1 MATADETKEIIL
13 GYADACRRLYC
24 ADGTVPVR
32 ADRQWWAAQ
41 GIDPAA
47 LVTTGNEIT
56 PLIDGEEALR
66 AMYEEFMAAQ
76 HYILLTGWDIDVDV
90 PLLGPGNPESTL
102 LHVARHVVHKP
113 GCLVRLRFIL
123 WERESWDLAT
133 DGVLAKALSFMFKV
147 SPYQIYRNAL
157 RLELASVPQNSSPL
171 MMGDGSVRPDY
182 RCKTLVY
189 DQTRLAGS
197 LHQKTA
203 IVDGR
208 VAFCGG
214 IDLAAG
220 RWSTRKHEERRIW
233 HDVHVR
239 IRGPAV
245 RRIQQNFVKRWR
257 AESADSPDLGVI
269 EEVAKGPERLRLLR
283 WEKEKD
289 LDLELHDVAG
299 VRPGNLPVQV
309 IRSIHHDTDA
319 DREDHS
325 YLESYARAI
334 INARQY
340 IYIENQ
346 YFNCE
351 FLTQLIIERL
361 KTTRSLHV
369 IILLPTEVEKSPLYK
384 LLDGGQMARINQVD
398 PLRVA
403 ILSRY
408 VPGRG
413 DDLLGL
419 FVHAKVMI
427 VDDIYASIGSANF
440 TDRSL
445 ESRDE
450 ELGIAWMDKPGGS
463 VSRFRKELWREH
475 LNLEA
480 SDPVL
485 DKPTGKELFDLWRE
499 RLLAPHNFKA
509 YLESVDCQA
518 LK

>member
-1 MATADETKEIIL
+1 MASADETKELIL
-13 GYADACRRLYC
+13 GYRDACGRLYC
-24 ADGTVPVR
+24 ADGSQPVR
-32 ADRQWWAAQ
+32 VDRQWWAAQ

-47 LVTTGNEIT
+47 LVTPGNEVT
-56 PLIDGEEALR
+56 PLIDGEEAMK

-76 HYILLTGWDIDVDV
+76 HYILLTGWDIDIDA
-90 PLLGPGNPESTL
+90 PLLGPRHPDSTL
-102 LHVARHVVHKP
+102 LHVVRHVINKG

-123 WERESWDLAT
+123 WERESWDLQR
-133 DGVLAKALSFMFKV
+133 DGLLEKALSFMFKA
-147 SPYQIYRNAL
+147 SPYAIYRQAL
-157 RLELASVPQNSSPL
+157 RLELESVPEGSSPL
-171 MMGDGSVRPDY
+171 MMGDGSLRPDY

-189 DQTRLAGS
+189 DQTRLIS
-197 LHQKTA
+197 SMHQKTA
-203 IVDGR
+203 VVDGR

-214 IDLAAG
+214 VDLAAG
-220 RWSTRKHEERRIW
+220 RWATRKHEGRVW

-245 RRIQQNFVKRWR
+245 RRIQENFVRRWR
-257 AESADSPDLGVI
+257 AEQSDPLDVGMIA
-269 EEVAKGPERLRLLR
+269 EVAKGPEQLRLLR

-289 LDLELHDVAG
+289 LDLQLHDVVG

-309 IRSIHHDTDA
+309 IRSIHHDSDA

-361 KTTRSLHV
+361 KAMRSLHV
-369 IILLPTEVEKSPLYK
+369 IILLPTQVENSPLYK
-384 LLDGGQMARINQVD
+384 LLDGGQMALIMQAAPHRT
-398 PLRVA
+398 L
-403 ILSRY
+403 ILNRST
-408 VPGRG
+408 PGSNG
-413 DDLLGL
+413 CLYGL
-419 FVHAKVMI
+419 FIHAKVMI

-450 ELGIAWMDKPGGS
+450 ELGIAWMDKPGAS
-463 VSRFRKELWREH
+463 VSRFRKDLWSEH
-475 LNLEA
+475 LNLDA
-480 SDPVL
+480 SDPAL
-485 DKPTGKELFDLWRE
+485 DKASGEELFALWRA
-499 RLLAPHNFKA
+499 RLLRPDHFKA
-509 YLESVDCQA
+509 YLEMVDFQA